1 MYLYLLTVFLNG
13 ISCVHTGGSW
23 VVVHHN
29 HSHLRAKTSRAQVAF
44 THMKNK
50 LENALETNS
59 NLQISNLARVQT
71 WSCAGQGDSS
81 NSWSTSSSSSSSSVK
96 FGMHRMKK
104 SQNQKKRN
112 VSTWNKCCH
121 CGKIMRQ
128 NQSPKKIIVYARRE
142 KDLWRAIVVEQECD
156 DIRMWNESC
165 QIPSRLN
172 GDHQV
177 LSAS

>member
-1 MYLYLLTVFLNG
+1 M
-13 ISCVHTGGSW
+13 
-23 VVVHHN
+23 VVHHN
-29 HSHLRAKTSRAQVAF
+29 HSHLRAKTSLAQVAL

-59 NLQISNLARVQT
+59 NLQISNLAQVQT
-71 WSCAGQGDSS
+71 WSWGQGVSANSS
-81 NSWSTSSSSSSSSVK
+81 FTSSSSSSSNKYWINNLFS
-96 FGMHRMKK
+96 MQCMKNGW
-104 SQNQKKRN
+104 SRKKRN
-112 VSTWNKCCH
+112 VWVWNKCCH
-121 CGKIMRQ
+121 CGKIKQQ
-128 NQSPKKIIVYARRE
+128 NESPKKIIVYARRE

-165 QIPSRLN
+165 QIPSSLN